1 MKLPLPSITP
11 KGYRAAAEAG
21 SQSKGDGVILTVSMR
36 RRVRAV
42 ALLESQTRKGESAVK
57 KSSIVG
63 AAGTML
69 ALMWTQSALAQ
80 LSCSDLTFT
89 GPVARQ
95 FPNARDA
102 CLGVENR
109 DGRPFAHFN
118 ARIRNVRGNIVE
130 AEFKLPDGTY
140 GRPIS
145 FTPDPDARVRI
156 AGRTYRYR
164 ELSRGQELDVYLP
177 PDRWEIVVPEDP
189 EQSFA
194 AAPTVIIFAISEP
207 APTVA
212 ANTLP
217 RTASVVPL
225 AGALGGLLTVL
236 GFAVAGIRRRFF

>member
-1 MKLPLPSITP
+1 M
-11 KGYRAAAEAG
+11 
-21 SQSKGDGVILTVSMR
+21 
-36 RRVRAV
+36 
-42 ALLESQTRKGESAVK
+42 K

-63 AAGTML
+63 AAGTVL

-80 LSCSDLTFT
+80 TSCRDLTFT

-102 CLGVENR
+102 CLGVETR
-109 DGRPFAHFN
+109 DGRQYAHFT
-118 ARIRNVRGNIVE
+118 ARIRAVRGNTIE
-130 AEFKLPDGTY
+130 AEFKQPDGTY

-145 FTPDPDARVRI
+145 FTPEPDARVRI

-164 ELSRGQELDVYLP
+164 DLSRGQELDVWLP
-177 PDRWEIVVPEDP
+177 PDRWEIVQPADP

-207 APTVA
+207 SPAVA
-212 ANTLP
+212 SNTLP
-217 RTASVVPL
+217 RTASVLPM

-236 GFAVAGIRRRFF
+236 GLAVAGIRRRFF